1 MYQKKSMYSRLFYT
15 VSRKV
20 VFSENGEFY
29 LVVNIITG
37 RYCDPADGRGRQ
49 SRSGAAKT
57 PALTVNQIVKA
68 WELENHDGISI
79 E

>member
-49 SRSGAAKT
+49 SRRSAKT
-57 PALTVNQIVKA
+57 SALTVNQI
-68 WELENHDGISI
+68 D
-79 E
+79 